1 MLRHQYAVRQHHYRQ
16 SHDVLVL
23 HSNLGRVAKYDVL
36 ICCRGDSGGR
46 PRFHPSAI
54 ASEEEIALELP
65 HRQWLVCA
73 CPYNNLRAMGR

>member
-16 SHDVLVL
+16 SHTVFVVD
-23 HSNLGRVAKYDVL
+23 SNLVQAAEYDVL
-36 ICCRGDSGGR
+36 IYYRGDLGGR
-46 PRFHPSAI
+46 TRFHPTAI

-65 HRQWLVCA
+65 HRHWLVCA

>member
-16 SHDVLVL
+16 SHTALEL
-23 HSNLGRVAKYDVL
+23 HSNLGRAAKYDVF
-36 ICCRGDSGGR
+36 IYCGGDSGGR
-46 PRFHPSAI
+46 PRFHPTAI

-65 HRQWLVCA
+65 HRHWLVCA